1 MSALVSPTALS
12 ALLAGTTQFA
22 LIDVRE
28 AGEYNSSHIPG
39 ASLIPRRS
47 LEFQMADAVPVKRVP
62 IVVCDD
68 DGRRASL
75 AAATV
80 ERMGYPDVS
89 VLQGGMN
96 SWVTQG
102 FPTEWGVNV
111 PSKIFGERV
120 QVEHHVPTI
129 KSTEL
134 HDRMQRGDKLII
146 LDTRTPEEYRRFCI
160 PGGRSV
166 PGGELALHITDITKD
181 LSRDAT
187 VIVNCA
193 GRTRSIIGTRTLQR
207 MGLTNVYGL
216 ENGTAGWVLAGLEL
230 ETSADRVELQDTSPE
245 GIAAAEAYT
254 DRLAEEDGVR
264 SLSVG
269 ELQTR
274 AARGEHD
281 TVYLVDV
288 RTREEYERGHI
299 PGFRWLPGGQ
309 AVQRCDDLAVVK
321 NSTLI
326 FCCDRKARA
335 TTTASWY
342 RQIGFRQVYAVQ
354 GGTTAWAESGL
365 PLEQGMSVA
374 EPFGVAEAR
383 EEARLVSPQQLVS
396 SLATSTVIFV
406 DTSQDF
412 ARGHVPGSRWVPRGW
427 LELQIEG
434 VARSKG
440 APVAVTC
447 NDGLN
452 SALAAR
458 ALEELGYADVSV
470 LDGGMKRWHEA
481 GLSLETGLAGVMSSP
496 TDVVPS
502 GVDRS
507 YADMV
512 TYLRWEEALGA
523 KHRSG

>member
-1 MSALVSPTALS
+1 
-12 ALLAGTTQFA
+12 
-22 LIDVRE
+22 
-28 AGEYNSSHIPG
+28 
-39 ASLIPRRS
+39 
-47 LEFQMADAVPVKRVP
+47 MADAVPVKRVP

-68 DGRRASL
+68 DGRRAAL
-75 AAATV
+75 AVATL
-80 ERMGYPDVS
+80 ERMGYTGVS

-96 SWVTQG
+96 NWVTQR

-111 PSKIFGERV
+111 PSKAFGERV

-134 HDRMQRGDKLII
+134 HDRIQRGDELII

-166 PGGELALHITDITKD
+166 LGGELPLHITDITRD

-187 VIVNCA
+187 VVVNCA

-230 ETSADRVELQDTSPE
+230 ETSANRVESQDVSPE
-245 GIAAAEAYT
+245 GIAAAEAYA

-264 SLSVG
+264 FLSIG

-274 AARGEHD
+274 VAQGEHEA
-281 TVYLVDV
+281 VYLVDV

-321 NSTLI
+321 NSTLV
-326 FCCDRKARA
+326 FCCDRRARA
-335 TTTASWY
+335 TATASWY
-342 RQIGFRQVYAVQ
+342 RQIGFRQVYAVH
-354 GGTTAWAESGL
+354 GDTTAWAESGR
-365 PLEQGMSVA
+365 PLEQGMSA
-374 EPFGVAEAR
+374 AAPFGDAEAR
-383 EEARLVSPQQLVS
+383 EEARLISPQQLVS
-396 SLATSTVIFV
+396 PLAPSTVIFV

-434 VARSKG
+434 VAPRKDT
-440 APVAVTC
+440 AVAVTC
-447 NDGLN
+447 GRWGPSTGQRSLRAQGLTL
-452 SALAAR
+452 ALCCR
-458 ALEELGYADVSV
+458 PGQRRY
-470 LDGGMKRWHEA
+470 
-481 GLSLETGLAGVMSSP
+481 
-496 TDVVPS
+496 
-502 GVDRS
+502 
-507 YADMV
+507 
-512 TYLRWEEALGA
+512 
-523 KHRSG
+523 